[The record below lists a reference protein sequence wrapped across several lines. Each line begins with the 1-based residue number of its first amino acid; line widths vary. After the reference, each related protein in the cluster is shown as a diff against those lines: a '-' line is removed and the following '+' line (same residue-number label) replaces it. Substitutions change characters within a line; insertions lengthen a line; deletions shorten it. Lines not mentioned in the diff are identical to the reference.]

1 MPVADAKYVSFTT
14 YRRSGEAVSSP
25 VWIAP
30 LPDGRAGF
38 TTAADSG
45 KVKRLRHT
53 ARVAVVPSDVRGKVA
68 AGAEPVEGTAV
79 VVTEGPDHAAVVTAL
94 QKAYGLQFRFVHLG
108 SMIKARLGRGAS
120 TAVVVTFE

>member
-14 YRRSGEAVSSP
+14 YRRSGEAVASP

-53 ARVAVVPSDVRGKVA
+53 ARVSVAPSDLRGNVA
-68 AGAEPVEGTAV
+68 AGVEAVSGTAA
-79 VVTEGPDHAAVVTAL
+79 VVTDGPDHAAVVAAL
-94 QKAYGLQFRFVHLG
+94 RKAYGIQFRLVHLG
-108 SMIKARLGRGAS
+108 STIKARLGRGAS
-120 TAVVVTFE
+120 TAVVITFD